1 MKCENNVMRRV
12 ATYHNV
18 KKAIKKSQKR
28 KKRILMGADYSI
40 KKKLHKELP

>member
-28 KKRILMGADYSI
+28 KEYLWVPII
-40 KKKLHKELP
+40 Q